1 MRFQKI
7 SITPPPPPH
16 GRGRVFQGGGGGNL
30 PNFPVGRGGVT
41 IGKYFQRVLMT
52 RKRVSKK
59 KHKNLPW
66 QFAKIQNTTKV
77 KELLNPWINGHNEHI
92 LSVPWRDLS
101 HENIHYSLPFFG
113 FGICLNGSGC
123 LFKQNCHSNDLGYP
137 FGLSV
142 WKKLSSVRTAWA
154 IHLKKFVSIRTAWAI
169 CLKKNL
175 STVQAT
181 ETICSKINFSQV
193 SIPKPFRR

>member
-1 MRFQKI
+1 M
-7 SITPPPPPH
+7 
-16 GRGRVFQGGGGGNL
+16 
-30 PNFPVGRGGVT
+30 
-41 IGKYFQRVLMT
+41 

-59 KHKNLPW
+59 KHKNSPW

-92 LSVPWRDLS
+92 LSVSWRDLS

-113 FGICLNGSGC
+113 FGICLNGSGY

-169 CLKKNL
+169 CSKKNL